1 MASSIYRLGNL
12 SPQAVAWT
20 LFSLPLVA
28 GMFYIL
34 SAKIGIIGC
43 RPRGYMNETRC
54 RLLYVFTEILMGVIV
69 LTYAWELS
77 CLSLVPFLRTVIN
90 WVEGTVYLLGSVI
103 FWCILLFVFLKAR
116 GVLRISLGGC
126 ALLYL
131 VPELFLLTSSVY
143 PTQVGKIMAKFLMS
157 IRATRF
163 VTLVLLL
170 CVIIGSCTVPC
181 HREPDLEATA
191 SLIPNG
197 HACRDVVHNKQVKSI
212 NYGATTQESDHSQSN
227 LRSRQPRRRSIMGA
241 ASSRR
246 LQPHSALQGIE
257 EEVQTEGTDDIDGND
272 QGQILGNEIPVM
284 RIAKLR
290 HNPKARQGDQG
301 EVQHIQFVD
310 HSEFIPIPQQRVAM
324 QQVER
329 QQDLG
334 VKETQRHGLDDE
346 RDLSRTV
353 NSQMGKSA
361 VPSFPIT
368 NENESPRPAASTKHR
383 SHAAEGGSSQF
394 TAGSRQASD
403 RVIMAYPK
411 KARKR
416 GRRSR
421 KEAMSRR
428 KGTKSE
434 PAGIGLTTDIDHSSY

>member
-227 LRSRQPRRRSIMGA
+227 LLCGLPSCVTIPKPGRGTKVKCNIFSSSTILQISVCM
-241 ASSRR
+241 AS
-246 LQPHSALQGIE
+246 
-257 EEVQTEGTDDIDGND
+257 N
-272 QGQILGNEIPVM
+272 
-284 RIAKLR
+284 
-290 HNPKARQGDQG
+290 
-301 EVQHIQFVD
+301 
-310 HSEFIPIPQQRVAM
+310 HSE
-324 QQVER
+324 
-329 QQDLG
+329 G
-334 VKETQRHGLDDE
+334 VSGSLTHPNSFLFRSNASPC
-346 RDLSRTV
+346 SR
-353 NSQMGKSA
+353 
-361 VPSFPIT
+361 
-368 NENESPRPAASTKHR
+368 
-383 SHAAEGGSSQF
+383 SSVSK
-394 TAGSRQASD
+394 TWA
-403 RVIMAYPK
+403 
-411 KARKR
+411 
-416 GRRSR
+416 
-421 KEAMSRR
+421 
-428 KGTKSE
+428 
-434 PAGIGLTTDIDHSSY
+434 

>member
-227 LRSRQPRRRSIMGA
+227 LRSRQP
-241 ASSRR
+241 
-246 LQPHSALQGIE
+246 
-257 EEVQTEGTDDIDGND
+257 
-272 QGQILGNEIPVM
+272 VM

-310 HSEFIPIPQQRVAM
+310 HSSDISLHGKQPFRRGEWKPDAPEFIPIPQQRVAM

-403 RVIMAYPK
+403 RVIMAYLK